1 MPCGYRPKWVTL
13 FGCWPTGM
21 ISTRPRCGSSPEAS
35 ARPIPS
41 EALPQSCLWGLA
53 RVIAAEQ
60 PDLWGGLVDIPGGDD
75 FGACVAALS
84 TVLPTAAKS
93 VLVLRNGEFLTPA
106 LVPVSGQPVREPLR
120 CRPDAAYLI
129 TGGLGALGLLMAG
142 WLADRGARRLVLV
155 GRTALP
161 PRHDW
166 DSDNDTDVRQKIA
179 AIRALEMRGVS
190 VDVVALDVGS
200 PEAVQVLLATR
211 DRDGAPPIRGVI
223 HAAGVTESALLTE
236 TTHATFQRVM
246 WPKIAG
252 GQALQAAFP
261 PGGLDFFFLTASAGT
276 VFGVPG
282 QGAYA
287 AANAYLD
294 CLARTRHRQGCHT
307 VSLDWVAWQGRGFGA
322 DATVTVQELERH
334 GSRPISAEEAFAAWQ
349 YVDCYDVAQAVM
361 APMLRPI
368 RRHPHGQR
376 TSTSVRG
383 MVSDDR
389 RRSAA

>member
-1 MPCGYRPKWVTL
+1 MHLYLVLHIAAGTLAIVGGAGGAGDDLQGRLAAAGYTPAGMAEARYVLYLAEPQAGEADIDGAVRLSTEVGDLVRLLADRDDQQPATL
-13 FGCWPTGM
+13 W
-21 ISTRPRCGSSPEAS
+21 IITRSVREADS
-35 ARPIPS
+35 E

-93 VLVLRNGEFLTPA
+93 ILVLRNGEFLTPA

-129 TGGLGALGLLMAG
+129 TGGLGALGLLMAD
-142 WLADRGARRLVLV
+142 WLVDRGARRLVLV

-200 PEAVQVLLATR
+200 PGAVQVLLATR

-223 HAAGVTESALLTE
+223 HAAGVTESKLLTE
-236 TTHATFQRVM
+236 TADTTFRRVM

-252 GQALQAAFP
+252 GQALQAASI
-261 PGGLDFFFLTASAGT
+261 GNRIVD
-276 VFGVPG
+276 
-282 QGAYA
+282 
-287 AANAYLD
+287 
-294 CLARTRHRQGCHT
+294 
-307 VSLDWVAWQGRGFGA
+307 SL
-322 DATVTVQELERH
+322 
-334 GSRPISAEEAFAAWQ
+334 Q
-349 YVDCYDVAQAVM
+349 YVLIVGQNIAPRPQGVEVQA
-361 APMLRPI
+361 LRTLI
-368 RRHPHGQR
+368 HA
-376 TSTSVRG
+376 
-383 MVSDDR
+383 
-389 RRSAA
+389 RSGIQ